1 MLYLTCTK
9 ISSVDLALYGVIGGK
24 DRVYVDCGTRRNRQK
39 KKWEDNIKEW
49 TGLDFLTLTRAAE
62 DRT

>member
-1 MLYLTCTK
+1 MLYLTTI
-9 ISSVDLALYGVIGGK
+9 ISSVDIAHYGVFRAK
-24 DRVYVDCGTRRNRQK
+24 DRVSVDCGTRRNRQK

-49 TGLDFLTLTRAAE
+49 TGIDFATSARAAE